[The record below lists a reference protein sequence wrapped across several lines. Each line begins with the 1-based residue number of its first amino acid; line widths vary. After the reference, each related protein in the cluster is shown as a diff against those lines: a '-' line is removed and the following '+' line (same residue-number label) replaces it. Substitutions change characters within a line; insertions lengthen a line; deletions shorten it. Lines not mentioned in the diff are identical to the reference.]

1 MLSKIIKV
9 VFVVAIV
16 AYLSL
21 WAWSIRWIDN
31 SDELDVFNNNR
42 SLFPIAKMAWK
53 VTPAL
58 NTEKDAERLL
68 KVASFSVLPRN
79 MENIEYEKFESNLKN
94 SYQLISSYY
103 NKNKDKLSDEMKNKF
118 ALKKLIFINR
128 SFKTIEDGDFETSI
142 TQIESEITKFPLEEQ
157 AAWYNELAF
166 YYGLFDI
173 SKYDDT
179 YSAQQIEHAN
189 IHNDNLIKT
198 VGKLNKE
205 NKTKDFSVLFLL
217 HTGIKG
223 CLYSYMYQNTF
234 SNDTLSEMMSISED
248 YMKKLNTKLNSSAT
262 ARKIFIQYL
271 KNDLNA
277 IAFSQSGGG
286 GKICEKEVNNII
298 DTLLKYQNELNF

>member
-31 SDELDVFNNNR
+31 SDELDVINDNKSF
-42 SLFPIAKMAWK
+42 SMAQMIWK
-53 VTPAL
+53 LTPSL
-58 NTEKDAERLL
+58 NTEKDAERFL
-68 KVASFSVLPRN
+68 KLISFSVLQRDN
-79 MENIEYEKFESNLKN
+79 KDFDEFSIKLKN
-94 SYQLISSYY
+94 YYQLISSYY
-103 NKNKDKLSDEMKNKF
+103 NKNNDKLSDEMKNKF

-157 AAWYNELAF
+157 AAWYNELVF

-179 YSAQQIEHAN
+179 YSTHRIEHAN

-223 CLYSYMYQNTF
+223 CVYSYMYQNTF
-234 SNDTLSEMMSISED
+234 DNDTLSEMMSISED
-248 YMKKLNTKLNSSAT
+248 YMKKLNSKLGKSSL
-262 ARKIFIQYL
+262 AREI
-271 KNDLNA
+271 LNEHLSNNLNMLT
-277 IAFSQSGGG
+277 IAQTINGGDQVC
-286 GKICEKEVNNII
+286 K
-298 DTLLKYQNELNF
+298 QELNKMLLFIN

>member
-128 SFKTIEDGDFETSI
+128 SIRRIKDDNFETSLVH
-142 TQIESEITKFPLEEQ
+142 IEPEITKLSIEKQ
-157 AAWYNELAF
+157 AIWYSELALF
-166 YYGLFDI
+166 YVLDNQ
-173 SKYDDT
+173 K
-179 YSAQQIEHAN
+179 EN
-189 IHNDNLIKT
+189 MNNNLDNLLETVSILVKT
-198 VGKLNKE
+198 NEDYSILIMLN
-205 NKTKDFSVLFLL
+205 
-217 HTGIKG
+217 TGIVN
-223 CLYSYMYQNTF
+223 CTQSYVYG
-234 SNDTLSEMMSISED
+234 DYLSSDELSKRMDIAET
-248 YMKKLNTKLNSSAT
+248 YLQKLNTKLNSSAT

-277 IAFSQSGGG
+277 IAFSQLGGG

>member
-31 SDELDVFNNNR
+31 SDELDVINDNKSF
-42 SLFPIAKMAWK
+42 SMAQMIWK
-53 VTPAL
+53 LTPSL
-58 NTEKDAERLL
+58 NTEKDAERFL
-68 KVASFSVLPRN
+68 KLISFSVLQRDN
-79 MENIEYEKFESNLKN
+79 KDFDEFSIKLKN
-94 SYQLISSYY
+94 DYQLISSYY
-103 NKNKDKLSDEMKNKF
+103 NKNNDKLSDEMKNKF

-223 CLYSYMYQNTF
+223 CVYSYMYQNTF
-234 SNDTLSEMMSISED
+234 DNDTLSEMMSISED
-248 YMKKLNTKLNSSAT
+248 YMKKLNSKLGKSSL
-262 ARKIFIQYL
+262 AREI
-271 KNDLNA
+271 LNEHLSNNLNMLT
-277 IAFSQSGGG
+277 IAQTIEGGEQVC
-286 GKICEKEVNNII
+286 K
-298 DTLLKYQNELNF
+298 QELNNMLLFIN